1 MENIC
6 LYLAI
11 MGSGL
16 FLVLGLMGCVIPV
29 LPGPLLSYAAML
41 LLLPTRYAPSKG
53 ECIAYGV
60 TCVIVLFLDYIVPA
74 IGAKRFNCSRWGIAG
89 CMIGTIVGLFFG
101 LPGLVFG
108 PFLGALAGELIAGKN
123 FSSSLKG
130 GFGAFLGFVFGVF
143 LKFIYSAVCTGWCL
157 LAFIRN

>member
-41 LLLPTRYAPSKG
+41 LLLPTRYAPSQG

-74 IGAKRFNCSRWGIAG
+74 IGAKSFTGGTAGSSLYMGIFSALTATMLFLPTLFPKLCGRRMLLAAG
-89 CMIGTIVGLFFG
+89 IT
-101 LPGLVFG
+101 GLV
-108 PFLGALAGELIAGKN
+108 LAGAGLILA
-123 FSSSLKG
+123 
-130 GFGAFLGFVFGVF
+130 V
-143 LKFIYSAVCTGWCL
+143 AVCRVI
-157 LAFIRN
+157 LAAAGRQRKKHQHSTNKCD